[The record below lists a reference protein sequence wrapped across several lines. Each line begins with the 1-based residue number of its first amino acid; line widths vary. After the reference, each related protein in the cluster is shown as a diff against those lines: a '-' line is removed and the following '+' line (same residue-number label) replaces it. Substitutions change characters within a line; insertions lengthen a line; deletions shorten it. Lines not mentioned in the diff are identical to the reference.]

1 MSTARAKNVKTAAEF
16 QRQPMKV
23 VKQVR
28 KTKQPVTITVQG
40 KPGVVVVD
48 AATYEQRIRLANLAR
63 LLEEGEQDVR
73 AGRLR
78 SADQVLKDLSR
89 AKKTSR

>member
-1 MSTARAKNVKTAAEF
+1 ME
-16 QRQPMKV
+16 V

-48 AATYEQRIRLANLAR
+48 AATYQRRIKAANLANL
-63 LLEEGEQDVR
+63 LEGGEQDVR

-78 SADQVLKDLSR
+78 SADQVLKELGR